1 MPPAT
6 FRGRAAK
13 CSASRLPFLPSP
25 PFATSSS
32 ILSPICTPGWSA
44 RRPRPH
50 RKAKKVRCRGP
61 AFAVLAGQILMSLLR
76 SLFWFTL
83 FLASTF
89 AFTVLFEH
97 GTSDFQN
104 NAKKEF
110 DYLSQMFGA
119 KPQKKKDES
128 ERIGGGMR

>member
-1 MPPAT
+1 
-6 FRGRAAK
+6 
-13 CSASRLPFLPSP
+13 
-25 PFATSSS
+25 
-32 ILSPICTPGWSA
+32 
-44 RRPRPH
+44 
-50 RKAKKVRCRGP
+50 
-61 AFAVLAGQILMSLLR
+61 MSLLR

>member
-1 MPPAT
+1 MAT
-6 FRGRAAK
+6 
-13 CSASRLPFLPSP
+13 
-25 PFATSSS
+25 
-32 ILSPICTPGWSA
+32 
-44 RRPRPH
+44 
-50 RKAKKVRCRGP
+50 
-61 AFAVLAGQILMSLLR
+61 LR

-104 NAKKEF
+104 NAKKEY

-128 ERIGGGMR
+128 EKLGGGVR

>member
-1 MPPAT
+1 MAT
-6 FRGRAAK
+6 
-13 CSASRLPFLPSP
+13 
-25 PFATSSS
+25 
-32 ILSPICTPGWSA
+32 
-44 RRPRPH
+44 
-50 RKAKKVRCRGP
+50 
-61 AFAVLAGQILMSLLR
+61 LR

-97 GTSDFQN
+97 GTSDFQK

-119 KPQKKKDES
+119 KPAKKSDES
-128 ERIGGGMR
+128 EKIGGGVK